1 MGGHWQFKTLGYIA
15 ADTNFTVGSRGREP
29 SYTIIKTK

>member
-1 MGGHWQFKTLGYIA
+1 MAGHWQFKTLGYIA
-15 ADTNFTVGSRGREP
+15 ADTNFTVSSQGLKT